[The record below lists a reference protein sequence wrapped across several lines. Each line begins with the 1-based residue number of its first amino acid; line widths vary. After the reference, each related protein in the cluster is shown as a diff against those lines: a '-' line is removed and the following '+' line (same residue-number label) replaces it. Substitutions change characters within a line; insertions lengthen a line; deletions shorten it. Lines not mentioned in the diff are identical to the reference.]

1 MAEMIKKPTANT
13 DMWFFVTL
21 LFLVVDYVRPQDIIP
36 IGFMRPGM
44 LTVLILAYFVITKN
58 GLTLGMSKQSK
69 MMWCFV
75 LVLTI
80 LVLFAEN
87 QRMAFN
93 TAKTMWLYMP
103 FVLSV
108 IICVNSIKRLKKIV
122 FVYIAVMIYVSI
134 YGILHGGRGSGNY
147 FLDENDISLFI
158 NIWLPFC
165 FFLFLYEK
173 EVVKKIF
180 YAAGMLIGIAA
191 EVISLSRGGFV
202 GLLCLT
208 AVIWLFSPRK
218 VISLILLCSI
228 GIGVFIYSGDEYKKE
243 MSTVAD
249 TEGGTAK
256 ERFLSWEAGW
266 DMFLDNPLGVGGNNF
281 PIHFSEYQSDEF
293 KRGMYGRVAH
303 SLWFTLIPETGIFG
317 VAIFLIL
324 LKHNLKDLLFIRKVK
339 ANDDPDL
346 RYLHYLSLAFIASL
360 AGFFASAT
368 FISVLYYAHY
378 WYLTALIVATVR
390 ISKRKLNPTQ

>member
-1 MAEMIKKPTANT
+1 MPEINKKPIANT
-13 DMWFFVTL
+13 EMWFFFTL
-21 LFLVVDYVRPQDIIP
+21 LFLFVDYVRPQDIIP
-36 IGFMRPGM
+36 IGFIRPGM
-44 LTVLILAYFVITKN
+44 ITVLILAYFIIANN
-58 GLTLGMSKQSK
+58 GLSLSMSKQTK
-69 MMWCFV
+69 MIWCFII
-75 LVLTI
+75 LLTI

-87 QRMAFN
+87 QHHAFM
-93 TAKTMWLYMP
+93 TAKSMWLYLP

-173 EVVKKIF
+173 EITKKIF
-180 YAAGMLIGIAA
+180 YAAGMLIGLAGI
-191 EVISLSRGGFV
+191 VLSLSRGGFV

-208 AVIWLFSPRK
+208 AVIWVFSPRK
-218 VISLILLCSI
+218 VVSLILLCSI
-228 GIGVFIYSGDEYKKE
+228 GTGVYFYSGDEYKKE
-243 MSTVAD
+243 MSTVSD
-249 TEGGTAK
+249 TKDNTAN

-266 DMFLDNPLGVGGNNF
+266 DMFLAHPLGVGGNNF
-281 PIHFSEYQSDEF
+281 QIRFPEYQSDEF

-324 LKHNLKDLLFIRKVK
+324 LKHNLKDLLFLRKIKVN
-339 ANDDPDL
+339 NDSDM

-390 ISKRKLNPTQ
+390 ISRKQLNITQ